1 MLRRKI
7 RMPQALLHYQG
18 ILMNLKHSSL
28 SLSILLALALP
39 AHAQDAAPEGSAKA
53 LDTVIVTGTRV
64 TNRTVAE
71 SQSPIDIITP
81 ELLQA
86 TGTTE
91 LATALARALPSLNFP
106 RPAIADGTSGVR
118 PAQLRGLAPD
128 QVLILVNGK
137 RRHISALVNVN
148 GTIGRGSS
156 AVDLNAIP
164 VSAIERVEVLRDG
177 ASAQYGSDAIAG
189 VVNLVLKGAGEGG
202 SIAASYGEYSEGDG
216 QQWQLAAD
224 GGVSFGQGAGQLHL
238 SGETGHQ
245 DITNRSGA
253 YTGSAPHTGNF
264 PGVGEATFKIG
275 DPEVDATSVAANASI
290 DVAEDTRFY
299 ATLMGS
305 NRDIDSFAFYRSKN
319 HGGQG
324 ALLAQIYPN
333 GYVPEINQKSRDRSF
348 VLGATGGSDSGWTW
362 DLSYDYGRNT
372 LDFRTQNTINYALG
386 ANSPRSFYD
395 GSLSYTQQVINADF
409 SRPLELGLAYPAIFS
424 TGAEYRKE
432 TWEQT
437 AGEPDSYFGSGA
449 QGFAGFTPRNAGRH
463 QRHNLAA
470 YAGLEADFSDRF
482 SGGIAGRYEDYSD
495 FGSEFSGKLS
505 SRYAFSDAAAL
516 RATLASGFRAPSL
529 AQQNYQAVTTN
540 ITNGVAYEA
549 GTFPA
554 AGAVARALGAEPL
567 QAETSLSG
575 SLGLVLQ
582 PTDALY
588 FTVDAYEIRI
598 DDRIVLSSNLL
609 LSGNQAAQDLLASLG
624 ITGVTSARYFNNAI
638 DTRTRGVDVVGTWS
652 IPLSGSQLDLT
663 ASYNRNKTKVT
674 RIAPN
679 PAQLEALGANL
690 ERMGRD
696 ERGRIEE
703 GFPRDKFGLGASWK
717 LEQWSFNLGST
728 RYGQFTT
735 RHASN
740 PAQDQRYGAKWV
752 LDVSAS
758 YRLGE
763 NWSFTLGA
771 DNVTDAYPDKQ
782 IAANSTFGLIPYSL
796 QSPFGFNGRYYYAR
810 AGYSW

>member
-224 GGVSFGQGAGQLHL
+224 GGVSFGQGAGKLHL

-395 GSLSYTQQVINADF
+395 GSLIYTQQVINADF
-409 SRPLELGLAYPAIFS
+409 SRPLELGLAYPATFS